1 MTSEAKPARI
11 LYENLDTSFV
21 NVWALLR
28 YLTQRSFVGRVHV
41 ELENYSADVFVN
53 GSETPLVR
61 EIDRGAGTDVVEEA
75 ALHRLV
81 LRVRESS
88 GSINVYEGVEESTPP
103 QVESEQASPSLA
115 DEVPPVAEPETP
127 TQEAA
132 TLEAATPEA
141 MRSSAGIDE
150 EETLVAADTVTVVK
164 QPNDGEWGETMRVSG
179 ELIGGVE
186 QATKSLGADFASLFR
201 ETRISL
207 ADDYPFLDPMAGQMR
222 YENSSVSF
230 NGGSQPQGYVAGVSE
245 TLRRVVDHIATG
257 ERERRTRE
265 RIALELARVAR
276 KNGDVL
282 ARSGFSEQLDR
293 IVGTKVI

>member
-1 MTSEAKPARI
+1 MTVEAKPARV

-28 YLTQRSFVGRVHV
+28 YLSQRSFIGRVHV

-53 GSETPLVR
+53 GSETPLVH
-61 EIDRGAGTDVVEEA
+61 EIDRDADTDVVEEA

-88 GSINVYEGVEESTPP
+88 GSINVYEGVSESIPP
-103 QVESEQASPSLA
+103 QTKSAIEAPSLA
-115 DEVPPVAEPETP
+115 EEVARAAEP
-127 TQEAA
+127 
-132 TLEAATPEA
+132 EAATPEA
-141 MRSSAGIDE
+141 VESSAGKDE
-150 EETLVAADTVTVVK
+150 EETVVAADTVTVVSSA
-164 QPNDGEWGETMRVSG
+164 NSDEWSETVRVSG
-179 ELIGGVE
+179 ELIAGVE
-186 QATKSLGADFASLFR
+186 HAANSLGADFASLFR

-207 ADDYPFLDPMAGQMR
+207 ADDYPFLDPMAGQLR
-222 YENSSVSF
+222 YDNSSVTV
-230 NGGSQPQGYVAGVSE
+230 NGNSQPAGYVAGVSE
-245 TLRRVVDHIATG
+245 ALRRVIDQIATG

-276 KNGDVL
+276 KHNEAL

-293 IVGTKVI
+293 IAGTKVL

>member
-1 MTSEAKPARI
+1 MTSEARPARI

-61 EIDRGAGTDVVEEA
+61 EMDRGAGTDVVEEA

-88 GSINVYEGVEESTPP
+88 GSINVYEGVEESIPP
-103 QVESEQASPSLA
+103 QVESEPASPSLA
-115 DEVPPVAEPETP
+115 EEMAPVAEPEAA
-127 TQEAA
+127 TQEAT

-141 MRSSAGIDE
+141 MRSSTEKDE
-150 EETLVAADTVTVVK
+150 EETVVAADTVTVVK
-164 QPNDGEWGETMRVSG
+164 QTNAGEWGETMRVSG

-186 QATKSLGADFASLFR
+186 QATQSLGADFASLFR

-222 YENSSVSF
+222 YEKSSVSF
-230 NGGSQPQGYVAGVSE
+230 NGDSQPQGYVAGVSE
-245 TLRRVVDHIATG
+245 TLRRVVDQVATG
-257 ERERRTRE
+257 ERERRSRE

-276 KNGDVL
+276 KNGDAL
-282 ARSGFSEQLDR
+282 ARSGFSEHLDR

>member
-28 YLTQRSFVGRVHV
+28 YLSQRSFIGRVHV

-53 GSETPLVR
+53 GSETPLVH
-61 EIDRGAGTDVVEEA
+61 EIDRDAGTDVVEEA

-88 GSINVYEGVEESTPP
+88 GSINVYEGVSESIPP
-103 QVESEQASPSLA
+103 QTESALESLPPA
-115 DEVPPVAEPETP
+115 DEITSVAEPE
-127 TQEAA
+127 
-132 TLEAATPEA
+132 AATPQAIE
-141 MRSSAGIDE
+141 SSAGKDE
-150 EETLVAADTVTVVK
+150 DETVVATDTVTVVRSA
-164 QPNDGEWGETMRVSG
+164 NDGEWSETMRVSG
-179 ELIGGVE
+179 ELIAGVE
-186 QATKSLGADFASLFR
+186 RAATSLGADFASLFR

-207 ADDYPFLDPMAGQMR
+207 ADDYAFLDPMTGQMR
-222 YENSSVSF
+222 YENSSVTM
-230 NGGSQPQGYVAGVSE
+230 NGESQRQGYIAGVSE
-245 TLRRVVDHIATG
+245 ALRRVVDQIATG

-276 KNGDVL
+276 KHSEAL

-293 IVGTKVI
+293 IVATKVL

>member
-1 MTSEAKPARI
+1 MISDAKPARV

-28 YLTQRSFVGRVHV
+28 YLSQRSFIGRVNV

-61 EIDRGAGTDVVEEA
+61 EIDRDAGTDVIEEA

-88 GSINVYEGVEESTPP
+88 GSINVYEGLEESIPP
-103 QVESEQASPSLA
+103 QIGLEGENAPPA
-115 DEVPPVAEPETP
+115 DEVAVAEPEVETP
-127 TQEAA
+127 
-132 TLEAATPEA
+132 EAATPEA
-141 MRSSAGIDE
+141 MRSSAGNDE
-150 EETLVAADTVTVVK
+150 EETVVATDTVTVV
-164 QPNDGEWGETMRVSG
+164 QPANDGQWSDMRRVSG
-179 ELIGGVE
+179 ELIAGVE
-186 QATKSLGADFASLFR
+186 QAANSLGADFASMFR

-207 ADDYPFLDPMAGQMR
+207 ADDYPFLDPIAGQMR
-222 YENSSVSF
+222 YENSSVHV
-230 NGGSQPQGYVAGVSE
+230 NGHSQPQGYVAGVTE
-245 TLRRVVDHIATG
+245 ALRRVVDQVATG

-276 KNGDVL
+276 KNSEAL
-282 ARSGFSEQLDR
+282 ARSGFSEHLDR
-293 IVGTKVI
+293 IAGTKVL

>member
-1 MTSEAKPARI
+1 MTSETKPARV

-28 YLTQRSFVGRVHV
+28 YLAQRSFVGRVHV

-61 EIDRGAGTDVVEEA
+61 EIDRDAGTDVVEEA

-88 GSINVYEGVEESTPP
+88 GSINVYEGASESIPP
-103 QVESEQASPSLA
+103 QTESGMESPPPA
-115 DEVPPVAEPETP
+115 DEIAAGDEP
-127 TQEAA
+127 
-132 TLEAATPEA
+132 EAATPEA
-141 MRSSAGIDE
+141 MRSSAGKDE
-150 EETLVAADTVTVVK
+150 EETVVATDTVTVVR
-164 QPNDGEWGETMRVSG
+164 QANDGEWSETMRVSS
-179 ELIGGVE
+179 ELIAGVE
-186 QATKSLGADFASLFR
+186 RAATSVGADFASLFR

-207 ADDYPFLDPMAGQMR
+207 ADDYAFLDPLTGQLR
-222 YENSSVSF
+222 YENSSVTI
-230 NGGSQPQGYVAGVSE
+230 NGESQPQGYVAGVSE
-245 TLRRVVDHIATG
+245 ALRRVIDQIATG

-276 KNGDVL
+276 KHSEAL

-293 IVGTKVI
+293 IAATKVI

>member
-1 MTSEAKPARI
+1 MTPETKPARV

-28 YLTQRSFVGRVHV
+28 YLSQRSFIGRVHV

-53 GSETPLVR
+53 GSETPMVH
-61 EIDRGAGTDVVEEA
+61 EIDRDAGTDVVEEA

-88 GSINVYEGVEESTPP
+88 GSINVYEGVSESIPP
-103 QVESEQASPSLA
+103 QTVAVESPPPA
-115 DEVPPVAEPETP
+115 DEIAPVTEL
-127 TQEAA
+127 Q
-132 TLEAATPEA
+132 AATPEA
-141 MRSSAGIDE
+141 MRSSAAKDE
-150 EETLVAADTVTVVK
+150 EETVMATDTVTVVS
-164 QPNDGEWGETMRVSG
+164 QASDGEWSETVRVSG
-179 ELIGGVE
+179 ELIAALE
-186 QATKSLGADFASLFR
+186 RAATSLGADFDSLFR

-207 ADDYPFLDPMAGQMR
+207 ADDYAFLDPMTGQLR
-222 YENSSVSF
+222 YENSSVTV
-230 NGGSQPQGYVAGVSE
+230 NRDSQPQGYVAGVSE
-245 TLRRVVDHIATG
+245 ALRRVVDQIATG

-276 KNGDVL
+276 KHNEAL

-293 IVGTKVI
+293 IAGTKVI